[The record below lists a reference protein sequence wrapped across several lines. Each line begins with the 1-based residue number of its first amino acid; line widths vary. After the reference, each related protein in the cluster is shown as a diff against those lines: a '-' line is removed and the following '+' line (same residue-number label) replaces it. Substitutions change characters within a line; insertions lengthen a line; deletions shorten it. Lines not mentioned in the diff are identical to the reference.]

1 MVTCCLFQ
9 NLLPRVAAKLDMA
22 PVSDAI
28 GIKDPETF
36 LRAIYAGDWFTLLA
50 FVHFAQVLAACQAL
64 AGANNLA
71 RQ

>member
-36 LRAIYAGDWFTLLA
+36 LRAIYAGDWFKLLHL
-50 FVHFAQVLAACQAL
+50 FFLHMFLVPV
-64 AGANNLA
+64 
-71 RQ
+71 RP